1 MRKIITLLFALMS
14 LSLAAQ
20 TSTTDCFTVSDVTL
34 APDGTVGSFVVS
46 LSSENIY
53 SAYNLDIELPAGIN
67 VARNSSNAL
76 RVTMLKTSNA
86 VYPYTEDVEENDEGE
101 EVSVKTYSHTVACA
115 IINDNTLRIAC
126 YSTISAPF
134 KQASGDLLRVYLTA
148 SPYAKGG
155 LNDIHISGCNLT
167 TAAAV
172 KYVPADVTCHNITV
186 AGTSSVALNI
196 SAANQ
201 WSTCVLPFAHTPE
214 GFTAYRADGQFVD
227 GRDTYVQLVAVTEM
241 MAYKPY
247 IVYAASGF
255 SGTLSG
261 TVDGDIYP
269 DDQNG
274 VVVDGLLKG
283 AIVPTSITSGYVLQN
298 QGEGA
303 MFHNVN
309 GQSFSIPA
317 GKCWLDIPASVAPR
331 IIMTT
336 HQPTAVEHVATEAA
350 STGIYTLT
358 GIPVAEP
365 IPGNIYI
372 KNGQKVICIK

>member
-34 APDGTVGSFVVS
+34 APDGTAAAVTVSLAAETQTLYTACNMDIKLPEGVSFVMVENDDEELVYALPATSGSILKSSHVISSEARNNNSLRVAVVS
-46 LSSENIY
+46 LQNATFKSTG
-53 SAYNLDIELPAGIN
+53 SALFTFYI
-67 VARNSSNAL
+67 
-76 RVTMLKTSNA
+76 M
-86 VYPYTEDVEENDEGE
+86 
-101 EVSVKTYSHTVACA
+101 
-115 IINDNTLRIAC
+115 
-126 YSTISAPF
+126 
-134 KQASGDLLRVYLTA
+134 A

-155 LNDIHISGCNLT
+155 VNDIHISGCNLT

-172 KYVPADVTCHNITV
+172 KYVPADVTYHNITV

-196 SAANQ
+196 LAANQ

-214 GFTAYRADGQFVD
+214 GFTAYRANGQFAD
-227 GRDTYVQLVAVTEM
+227 GRETYVQLVAVTEM
-241 MAYKPY
+241 EAYKPY

-261 TVDGDIYP
+261 TVDGNYP
-269 DDQNG
+269 GDQNG

-298 QGEGA
+298 QGDGA

-350 STGIYTLT
+350 STGFYTLT